1 VGVVPPTLSAFSVLR
16 TEAEGVDKLMLLA
29 ERSERSEAAWSG
41 VSVVVV
47 GGRVRIVDAS
57 GSMTVMVTVET
68 ADPGED
74 GDPLFPQSVLFPPLP
89 PWVVPPGEL
98 VLTVGK
104 GTTLLPRDEQLLLAM
119 PPWLP
124 EAVMMEAALF

>member
-29 ERSERSEAAWSG
+29 ESSESNEEAWSG

-47 GGRVRIVDAS
+47 GGRIRAVDAS

-74 GDPLFPQSVLFPPLP
+74 GDPLFPQSGLFPPLP
-89 PWVVPPGEL
+89 PWVEPLRESL
-98 VLTVGK
+98 LTVGK
-104 GTTLLPRDEQLLLAM
+104 GTTLLPREEQLVLPM
-119 PPWLP
+119 PP
-124 EAVMMEAALF
+124 EAAMIEAALF